1 MYFGTHYIFYLQK
14 IEDFEFPDQNDGQKE
29 ETKQEAQEFGV
40 GFKHL
45 KIYLSISRN
54 LE

>member
-1 MYFGTHYIFYLQK
+1 MYFSTHYIFYLQK
-14 IEDFEFPDQNDGQKE
+14 IENFGFADQNDEQKE
-29 ETKQEAQEFGV
+29 EIKQEAQEFGV

-45 KIYLSISRN
+45 KIYLSTSRN